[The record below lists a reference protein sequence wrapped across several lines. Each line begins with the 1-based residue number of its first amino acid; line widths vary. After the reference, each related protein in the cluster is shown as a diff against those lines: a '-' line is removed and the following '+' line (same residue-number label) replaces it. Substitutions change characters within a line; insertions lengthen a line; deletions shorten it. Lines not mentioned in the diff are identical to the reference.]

1 MDEENVK
8 ENIINWEIP
17 EYDEHKRNKH
27 WYIIAIIVILAILAY
42 SVFTA
47 NYLFTIIMLMGSF
60 MLFYYDRKEA
70 PMINFILEGEGV
82 VVGNKFYD
90 YDEIKN
96 FSIVYKPKE
105 DIKNIYLTFSNNLRN
120 RITIPL
126 MDQDPLI
133 VRRYLL
139 QYVDEDLDRNH
150 EPVSESIGRMLKLQ

>member
-1 MDEENVK
+1 MDEENEK

-17 EYDEHKRNKH
+17 EYDRPKRNKH